1 MCCLLRKAATG
12 IDDNPNPPHV
22 APPTFS
28 RQTHQRQRADP
39 SRNLDLA
46 FQDLPNSVPV
56 SPACPLISKPIAAI
70 SCAMRSCRLQL
81 LWALPASKIGWWVPC
96 AGWAV
101 SDFLFNNSASLPR
114 HAVSRPSP
122 VQRSRVVSIAR
133 DPTDHRGVSAT
144 PTPTPTPMGNAT
156 SRLHQPSHSP
166 HPPSLCATVNRGR
179 STHSTEHTDELFLQ
193 PRLR

>member
-114 HAVSRPSP
+114 HAVSRSTVARRFHRPRSDRSSRSLGNTNANANANG
-122 VQRSRVVSIAR
+122 QRHIS
-133 DPTDHRGVSAT
+133 TT
-144 PTPTPTPMGNAT
+144 PTFSLSTPTIVMCNCE
-156 SRLHQPSHSP
+156 SRP
-166 HPPSLCATVNRGR
+166 
-179 STHSTEHTDELFLQ
+179 EHTLH
-193 PRLR
+193 RTH